1 MAGQEARMMSPTGN
15 NRVRSARE
23 LGDGGF
29 TLVELILVMSL
40 LLIVLAVAAPSL
52 APFFKGRGLDS
63 EARRFVTL
71 GVFPILGST
80 TALCLAAAALLKL
93 NQPVIHLVNWFAY
106 PLQIPLILV
115 FIRLGEKI
123 VGAPPVP
130 FSITDMLQRFKDSPA
145 QFLRDFG
152 LTGLHG
158 ICGWL
163 VVAPLVVAILYFAL
177 RPVLRKM
184 AKVRI
189 G

>member
-1 MAGQEARMMSPTGN
+1 MNEATVNSSDPAATTAPSSFWRR
-15 NRVRSARE
+15 RVRDPIVAQLKQGTTPEKISLTIA
-23 LGDGGF
+23 LG
-29 TLVELILVMSL
+29 
-40 LLIVLAVAAPSL
+40 
-52 APFFKGRGLDS
+52 
-63 EARRFVTL
+63 VTL

-80 TALCLAAAALLKL
+80 TALCLAAAALFKL

-163 VVAPLVVAILYFAL
+163 VVAPLVVAILYFTL